1 MYSIRIM
8 LAYFQDPAMRVIVGW
23 QGSER
28 KGASTSEMGRF
39 ETETLTQEDN
49 LKGLALMN
57 PQWVELAMAH
67 TPHRRVILD
76 MDSSESPV
84 HGQQEGAAYNGH
96 FECVCYHPLF
106 LFNQFGDCEGATLR
120 SGNVSSADG
129 WQELLEPVV
138 KGYQKKGLRLLFR
151 GDAAFA
157 KPELYEYLEQ
167 GKIGYAIRL
176 PANQVIQEQIQPL
189 LERPTE
195 WPSREPMVSYHD
207 FAYQAQSWRLPRRV
221 VAKVEWHQG
230 ELFPRVGFIVTNLSY
245 PPKGIVRF
253 YNGRGTAE
261 QWIKEGKYALNWT
274 RLSCHK
280 FVANGLPTSTQLAA
294 FRKSFGTYGP
304 RHTLW
309 MSATV
314 SQEWLHT
321 VDFPTPADNDTLSL
335 NPDDFQN
342 DELERR
348 RKAIKL
354 LQRLELPG
362 QRRTRADQPY
372 DYGEVAGA
380 ILERHQHGALTLAVF
395 NTVSRAQ
402 GVFQGLQDALK
413 KARGNQE
420 LLLVHS
426 RFRLKERRQQ
436 AEAFRHDLPAAGRIV
451 VSTQAIEAGVDIS
464 ARALITDLAPWSS
477 LVQRFGRC
485 NRYGEFP
492 QAAVFWLDLPALQ
505 KHAVPY
511 EEDVSTAERRWPH

>member
-1 MYSIRIM
+1 MAVDRLSMQFYSSLHPRG
-8 LAYFQDPAMRVIVGW
+8 PHV
-23 QGSER
+23 QGIQFYL
-28 KGASTSEMGRF
+28 GNPG
-39 ETETLTQEDN
+39 

-120 SGNVSSADG
+120 PGNVHSADG

-157 KPELYEYLEQ
+157 KPELYEYLEEE
-167 GKIGYAIRL
+167 KTGYAIRL
-176 PANQVIQEQIQPL
+176 PANQVVQEQIQPL
-189 LERPTE
+189 LEPPTE

-221 VAKVEWHQG
+221 VAKVEWHRG

-280 FVANGLPTSTQLAA
+280 FVANQVRLALFVLAYNLGNFLRRLALPESMKHWSLTSLQTRLIKTGGRLVLHARRLVFQLAEV
-294 FRKSFGTYGP
+294 
-304 RHTLW
+304 L
-309 MSATV
+309 V
-314 SQEWLHT
+314 
-321 VDFPTPADNDTLSL
+321 
-335 NPDDFQN
+335 
-342 DELERR
+342 
-348 RKAIKL
+348 
-354 LQRLELPG
+354 
-362 QRRTRADQPY
+362 TREMLT
-372 DYGEVAGA
+372 G
-380 ILERHQHGALTLAVF
+380 ILERI
-395 NTVSRAQ
+395 SR
-402 GVFQGLQDALK
+402 L
-413 KARGNQE
+413 R
-420 LLLVHS
+420 
-426 RFRLKERRQQ
+426 
-436 AEAFRHDLPAAGRIV
+436 
-451 VSTQAIEAGVDIS
+451 
-464 ARALITDLAPWSS
+464 LAP
-477 LVQRFGRC
+477 G
-485 NRYGEFP
+485 
-492 QAAVFWLDLPALQ
+492 
-505 KHAVPY
+505 
-511 EEDVSTAERRWPH
+511 